1 MTTEKQAEGKSVAF
15 KDWLKMM
22 GYDLGLQDELLAYES
37 AWGKTMKLDVFRLAD
52 QYMKDVLTRYTEFLL
67 GHSYCDA
74 DVYCE
79 PPSAIDRF
87 LFPELR

>member
-1 MTTEKQAEGKSVAF
+1 MNVSF

-22 GYDLGLQDELLAYES
+22 GYDLGLRDELLAHES
-37 AWGKTMKLDVFRLAD
+37 AWGKTQKLDVFKLAD

-67 GHSYCDA
+67 DFGYCDA

-87 LFPELR
+87 LFPNLRDK